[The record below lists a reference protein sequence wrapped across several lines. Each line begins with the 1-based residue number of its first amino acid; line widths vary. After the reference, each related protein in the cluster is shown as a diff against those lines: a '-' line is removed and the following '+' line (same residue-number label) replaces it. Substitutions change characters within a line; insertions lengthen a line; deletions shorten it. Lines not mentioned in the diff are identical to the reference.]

1 MAKPAPPKARHRIE
15 VRVSP
20 EQDAL
25 ILQAADLEDTT
36 VTTAFVL
43 DTVTRCARRV
53 VGGNQDRL
61 L

>member
-25 ILQAADLEDTT
+25 I
-36 VTTAFVL
+36 
-43 DTVTRCARRV
+43 R
-53 VGGNQDRL
+53 
-61 L
+61 